1 MSREPSRERPIL
13 FSAPMVRAILA
24 GTKTQTRR
32 VVKTQP
38 WASCCIEEGMAG
50 ESPFV
55 YSALGGDGPGHD
67 VHESRT
73 PCRCPYGEPCDRLW
87 VKEST
92 IKVEDHGWIGP
103 VYVESD
109 AGRLALEW
117 GYGESDDPDHI
128 PPHAIKRRPSIFMTR
143 AMSRITLEITGVRV
157 ERLQEISEADARAEG
172 APPGHPS
179 IDRVSRE
186 FGFADFPRSWYGQMW
201 EQINGRGS
209 WAANPWVWVLEFR
222 KLERQG

>member
-1 MSREPSRERPIL
+1 MTRERPIL

-32 VVKTQP
+32 VVQP
-38 WASCCIEEGMAG
+38 PRGYRWLDLAVGTM
-50 ESPFV
+50 V
-55 YSALGGDGPGHD
+55 NDGGHKKHISDLR
-67 VHESRT
+67 S
-73 PCRCPYGEPCDRLW
+73 PYGEPGDRLW

-92 IKVEDHGWIGP
+92 IKVEDRGWIGP

-109 AGRLALEW
+109 AGRDALEW

-157 ERLQEISEADARAEG
+157 ERLQEISEGDAYDEGTAEWCAETQRNGNKWPNIVRAYRG
-172 APPGHPS
+172 L
-179 IDRVSRE
+179 
-186 FGFADFPRSWYGQMW
+186 W

-209 WAANPWVWVLEFR
+209 WAANPFVWVLEFR
-222 KLERQG
+222 RLER